1 MKKFVCCF
9 FVTVIAVA
17 VYAQEPERLVPKSDF
32 GAVPRAGQSELIINC
47 SLDASTGAAA
57 SILVSINGARA
68 AHLTN
73 GEITKI
79 IVNNGSISVEAQ
91 TYVYNSRNRSWLPSG
106 AVKSLILNPNSQS
119 IQIQVSSKYS
129 MWNGTSTNINQDITS
144 LQAQNSETQTVRNQP
159 PNIYSSTNI
168 ENAVK
173 YGTEELLEN
182 IPARSVV
189 AVISVA
195 SGDRAMTEYVIGEVE
210 YLLVNS
216 NLRVVDRRR
225 LDTVMAEQ
233 KFQMTGD
240 VDDRSAVSIGKLLGA
255 NVVITGSISGSGT
268 TRRLRLTA
276 INVQTGEVVA
286 MASERF

>member
-1 MKKFVCCF
+1 MKRFICF
-9 FVTVIAVA
+9 LFVTFIVAVA
-17 VYAQEPERLVPKSDF
+17 AWAQEPLVPKSDF
-32 GAVPRAGQSELIINC
+32 GAVPRAGQSEIIINN
-47 SLDASTGAAA
+47 TGRYQT
-57 SILVSINGARA
+57 ILVSINGARA
-68 AHLTN
+68 AHLMS

-79 IVNNGSISVEAQ
+79 IVNNGSVSLEAQ
-91 TYVYNSRNRSWLPSG
+91 SYGYHKKNGWIPTGN
-106 AVKSLILNPNSQS
+106 AASLILNPNSQS
-119 IQIQVSSKYS
+119 IQIQIKNRYNSFSGKFNAS
-129 MWNGTSTNINQDITS
+129 ISLGETKS
-144 LQAQNSETQTVRNQP
+144 LQTQGSGTQA
-159 PNIYSSTNI
+159 PNVYSSTNI

-173 YGTEELLEN
+173 YGTEVLLED
-182 IPARSVV
+182 IPARAVV
-189 AVISVA
+189 AVISIA

-225 LDTVMAEQ
+225 LDTVMQEQ

-240 VDDRSAVSIGKLLGA
+240 VDERSAVSIGKLLGA

-276 INVQTGEVVA
+276 INVQTGEVVS

>member
-1 MKKFVCCF
+1 MKKFVCCL
-9 FVTVIAVA
+9 FVTVIAAVA
-17 VYAQEPERLVPKSDF
+17 AWSQEPERLVPKSDF
-32 GAVPRAGQSELIINC
+32 GAVPRAGQSELII
-47 SLDASTGAAA
+47 SFPAIVYGRT
-57 SILVSINGARA
+57 ILVSINGARA
-68 AHLTN
+68 AHLMR

-79 IVNNGSISVEAQ
+79 IVNNGSVSVEAQ
-91 TYVYNSRNRSWLPSG
+91 PYRYNNRRGWELY
-106 AVKSLILNPNSQS
+106 ARAASLVLNPNSQS
-119 IQIQVSSKYS
+119 IQIQIDSAV
-129 MWNGTSTNINQDITS
+129 NGNAFISQTGTTS
-144 LQAQNSETQTVRNQP
+144 LQAQNSETQTVRNQT
-159 PNIYSSTNI
+159 PNVYSSTNI

-173 YGTEELLEN
+173 YGTEELIEN
-182 IPARSVV
+182 ISARATV

-240 VDDRSAVSIGKLLGA
+240 VDDRSAVSIGRLTGA
-255 NVVITGSISGSGT
+255 NVVITGNISDSGT

>member
-1 MKKFVCCF
+1 MKNFVCCF
-9 FVTVIAVA
+9 FVAVIAVA
-17 VYAQEPERLVPKSDF
+17 AWSQEPERLVPKSDF
-32 GAVPRAGQSELIINC
+32 GAVPRAGQSELIINYTG
-47 SLDASTGAAA
+47 SLTV
-57 SILVSINGARA
+57 LVSINGAKA
-68 AHLTN
+68 AHLMP

-79 IVNNGSISVEAQ
+79 IVNNGSISVEANP
-91 TYVYNSRNRSWLPSG
+91 YLLYRDGWRSMG
-106 AVKSLILNPNSQS
+106 RTVSLILNPNSQS
-119 IQIQVSSKYS
+119 IQLEVRGNTNTRISQT
-129 MWNGTSTNINQDITS
+129 GTTS
-144 LQAQNSETQTVRNQP
+144 LQAQNSETQTVRNQT
-159 PNIYSSTNI
+159 PNVYSSTNI

-182 IPARSVV
+182 IPARAVV

-240 VDDRSAVSIGKLLGA
+240 IDDRSAVSIGKLLGA

>member
-9 FVTVIAVA
+9 FIFVIMAMA
-17 VYAQEPERLVPKSDF
+17 AWTQELERLIPKSDF

-47 SLDASTGAAA
+47 ATTSSSVT
-57 SILVSINGARA
+57 ILVSINGARA
-68 AHLTN
+68 AHLTR
-73 GEITKI
+73 GEVTKI

-91 TYVYNSRNRSWLPSG
+91 TYYYNRRNGWVSYG
-106 AVKSLILNPNSQS
+106 KVASLILNADSQS
-119 IQIQVSSKYS
+119 IQIRVGG
-129 MWNGTSTNINQDITS
+129 NGIGPSIRQTRTTS

-159 PNIYSSTNI
+159 PNVYSSTNI

-173 YGTEELLEN
+173 YGTEELIEN
-182 IPARSVV
+182 ISARATV

-240 VDDRSAVSIGKLLGA
+240 VDDRSAVSIGRLTGA
-255 NVVITGSISGSGT
+255 NVVITGNISGNGT